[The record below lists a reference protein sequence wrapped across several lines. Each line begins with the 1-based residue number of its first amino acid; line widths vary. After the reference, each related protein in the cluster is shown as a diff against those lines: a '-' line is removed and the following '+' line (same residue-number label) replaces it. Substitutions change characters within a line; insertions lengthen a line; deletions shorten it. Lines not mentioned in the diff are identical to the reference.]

1 LTWPIRA
8 GNIDAEGE
16 SVLGVH
22 PGITMGDTSG
32 RLIDTLGEMAMFAI
46 GSVTRVGLM
55 FSTSAVALLVLF
67 GCSGDPR
74 AADRSEVDLADY
86 PSVDPSFLS
95 ALEWR
100 FVGPYR
106 GGRVVAVAAD
116 SENPLVFYF
125 GAAHGG
131 VWKTTD
137 AGGNWRNVSDGFF
150 EFPSVGALDVSL
162 SDPQVIFAGTGEG
175 LQRQFISPGD
185 GVYKSTDGGETWTH
199 AGLRETRHI
208 SRLRIHPN
216 NPDIVYVAAMG
227 DMFGPNPERGVY
239 RTTDGGETWEQVLYR
254 GETTGAV
261 DLSIDPTN
269 PDVIIAALNHHVT
282 YPWDEESGGP
292 TTGLF
297 KTTDGGDSWTDITR
311 NPGMPKGL
319 IGKMCIAISPARS
332 NRVYAFIEADEGEGG
347 IYRSDDGASTWQRTH
362 TDPGKME
369 IPNSYNHITADSQDP
384 DVVYI
389 QPITGLLKSTDAG
402 RTFNR
407 VGMENWDPHALWI
420 DPNDSRRMIEGG
432 DGGASVTLNGGESW
446 SSLEN
451 QPTAD
456 FLSLAVDD
464 QEPYWLYA
472 SQNDNSHIGIPSRT
486 DDRSIGWT
494 HYLPIPAGEGG
505 QTAVK
510 PDGSVV
516 YANDRSRTVRFD
528 RETGQAPHISV
539 WPEWVF
545 GTPAGDVEYRFY
557 YSFPVLL
564 SPHDPGIL
572 YTAAQYLFRT
582 TDEGQSWDKISP
594 DLTRNR
600 QDVMGEISGGPI
612 SSNASSLFHVS
623 LIRTIAESPLQ
634 EGELWVGTDDSTV
647 QISRDGGGSWQD
659 VSPPD
664 LPEWTTITAI
674 DVSPH
679 RRGTV
684 YISGERHRV
693 SDRTPYLYKT
703 TDYGSSWQRITQGIR
718 ENDYSWVIRED
729 PVRPGLLFAG
739 TETGAYASFD
749 SGDSWQSLQS
759 NLPPVMVMQM
769 LVKDDDLVVAT
780 HGRGF
785 WILDNIS
792 SLRAITPE
800 VASAPV
806 YLFEVVPALRQLR
819 GGSGYSGPSDGARNP
834 PRGVMIEYYLAQ
846 TSTSEVKFTITDA
859 GGEVIQQFSSESE
872 ERPSPPARA
881 GMNRF
886 FWDMRYP
893 GTQMPPS
900 PGALDGFLSIDYSPP
915 SRPVAPPGRYIV
927 RLSVDGQ
934 AYEQPFEIRKDP
946 RVRASDADFRAQF
959 DLMIDIRDR
968 FSEVGDAVIRIRE
981 VRAQL
986 DGRRA
991 ELPEDS
997 RVEADG
1003 ILEQLREIEGILTI
1017 WMGSE
1022 AHPMMWSPP
1031 GLTEKLSSLSRAV
1044 GAADAK
1050 PTESMHAV
1058 FQDLSERFEVQR
1070 SRLDQII
1077 GEEIEPLLSR

>member
-1 LTWPIRA
+1 MSPTC
-8 GNIDAEGE
+8 
-16 SVLGVH
+16 
-22 PGITMGDTSG
+22 
-32 RLIDTLGEMAMFAI
+32 LI
-46 GSVTRVGLM
+46 
-55 FSTSAVALLVLF
+55 VALLVLF
-67 GCSGDPR
+67 GCSGGSSAVGMGDVAR
-74 AADRSEVDLADY
+74 ADY
-86 PSVDPSFLS
+86 PSVDASFLS

-106 GGRVVAVAAD
+106 GGRVVAVAGNPD
-116 SENPLVFYF
+116 DPLVYYF

-137 AGGNWRNVSDGFF
+137 AGRNWRNVSDGFF
-150 EFPSVGALDVSL
+150 KFPAVGGLDVSP
-162 SDPQVIFAGTGEG
+162 SNPEVIYVGTGEG

-185 GVYKSTDGGETWTH
+185 GIYKSTDGGDTWTNV
-199 AGLRETRHI
+199 GLRETRHI
-208 SRLRIHPN
+208 ARLRVHPT

-227 DMFGPNPERGVY
+227 DMFGPNPDRGVY
-239 RTTDGGETWEQVLYR
+239 RTKDGGETWEQILYR
-254 GETTGAV
+254 GETAGAV
-261 DLSIDPTN
+261 DLSIDHTN
-269 PDVIIAALNHHVT
+269 PNVIIAALNHHVT

-297 KTTDGGDSWTDITR
+297 KSTDGGDTWMDITR

-332 NRVYAFIEADEGEGG
+332 SRVYAFIEADEGG
-347 IYRSDDGASTWQRTH
+347 IYRSDDGGATWRMTH
-362 TDPGKME
+362 QDPGKME
-369 IPNSYNHITADSQDP
+369 IPNSYNHITADTQDP

-389 QPITGLLKSTDAG
+389 QPISGLQKSTDAG
-402 RTFNR
+402 RTFRR
-407 VGMENWDPHALWI
+407 VPGENWDPHALWI

-446 SSLEN
+446 SSLDN

-456 FLSLAVDD
+456 LLGLAVDD
-464 QEPYWLYA
+464 QEPYWLYG

-486 DDRSIGWT
+486 DDRAIGWT
-494 HYLPIPAGEGG
+494 HYLHIPVGEGG

-516 YANDRSRTVRFD
+516 YANDRSRTARFD
-528 RETGQAPHISV
+528 RETGLAPLISV

-545 GTPAGDVEYRFY
+545 GTPAKDVKYRFY
-557 YSFPVLL
+557 YSFPILV
-564 SPHDPGIL
+564 SPHDPGVL
-572 YTAAQYLFRT
+572 YTAAQYLFRS
-582 TDEGQSWDKISP
+582 TDEGQSWDEISP
-594 DLTRNR
+594 DLTQNR

-623 LIRTIAESPLQ
+623 LIRVIAESPLK

-647 QISRDGGGSWQD
+647 QVSQNGGRDWRS

-664 LPEWTTITAI
+664 LPEWTTITSI

-703 TDYGSSWQRITQGIR
+703 TDYGDTWERITKGIR

-729 PVRPGLLFAG
+729 PVRPGLLYAG
-739 TETGAYASFD
+739 TETGAYVSFKA
-749 SGDSWQSLQS
+749 GESWQSLQS
-759 NLPPVMVMQM
+759 NLPPVMVMHM
-769 LVKDDDLVVAT
+769 LVKDKDLVVAT

-785 WILDNIS
+785 WIMDNIS

-806 YLFEVVPALRQLR
+806 HLFEVVPAIRQPR
-819 GGSGYSGPSDGARNP
+819 GGSGWTGSRDAARNP
-834 PRGVMIEYYLAQ
+834 PKGVMIEYHLAEAP
-846 TSTSEVKFTITDA
+846 SSDVMFTITDA
-859 GGEVIQQFSSESE
+859 GGEIIRQFSSRSKG
-872 ERPSPPARA
+872 RRSPSTKA
-881 GMNRF
+881 GMSRF

-893 GTQMPPS
+893 GTQMPPAA
-900 PGALDGFLSIDYSPP
+900 GALDGFMSIDYSPP
-915 SRPVAPPGRYIV
+915 SSPTAPPGRYIA

-934 AYEQPFEIRKDP
+934 DYEQPFEIRKDP
-946 RVRASDADFRAQF
+946 RIKASDADLRAQF
-959 DLMIDIRDR
+959 DLMVDIRDR
-968 FSEVGDAVIRIRE
+968 YSEVADAVIRIRE
-981 VRAQL
+981 VRAKL

-997 RVEADG
+997 RIKADG
-1003 ILEQLREIEGILTI
+1003 ILEQFRQIEGILTI
-1017 WMGSE
+1017 WMGSK

-1031 GLTEKLSSLSRAV
+1031 GLTEKLSSLSGAV
-1044 GAADAK
+1044 GGAYAK
-1050 PTESMHAV
+1050 PTKSMYAV
-1058 FQDLSERFEVQR
+1058 FEDLSERFEVQR
-1070 SRLDQII
+1070 NRLNQVI
-1077 GEEIEPLLSR
+1077 EEEAEPLLRFKGPARDRVTQAR